1 MVAALAFAL
10 LPAVFAQ
17 SGQPAGSAAG
27 SVTQAIATGTTSLSV
42 GSIQATPTGLGPMG
56 FTIPYVHSSCT
67 DPRQWPIVQR
77 GCTPDLS
84 TALQKSIYGL
94 HR

>member
-1 MVAALAFAL
+1 MVAALALAL

-27 SVTQAIATGTTSLSV
+27 SVTQAIATAAETSLSI

-56 FTIPYVHSSCT
+56 FTIP
-67 DPRQWPIVQR
+67 
-77 GCTPDLS
+77 
-84 TALQKSIYGL
+84 
-94 HR
+94 